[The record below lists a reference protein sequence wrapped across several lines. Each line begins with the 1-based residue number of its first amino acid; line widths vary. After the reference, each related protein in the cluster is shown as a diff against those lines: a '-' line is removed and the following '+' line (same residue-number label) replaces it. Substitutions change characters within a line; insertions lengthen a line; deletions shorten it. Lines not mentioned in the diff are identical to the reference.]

1 VKSYKHRSGEQ
12 RLWFH
17 DDEIE
22 ALAEDELRSAG
33 LYPTGDNPVTD
44 LERFVQRH
52 LGAGLDQFAALSPEI
67 LGQTEFVPG
76 KSPVIRVNADLTGSA
91 FEDDEPLPWAKGR
104 WRATVA
110 HEAGHVL
117 LHRNLFEASAG
128 QGELFSAGGQ
138 TSSLMRCLKRD
149 VGHRSTTSDWREVQ
163 ANKAMAALLMP
174 RALFTQVALAHPG
187 LHAVRANVMAG
198 PATSEVVCEL
208 ARSFEVSK
216 QAAAIRLGTL
226 KIIPSSST
234 FDFTNLAG
242 PGLED
247 RWCSK

>member
-1 VKSYKHRSGEQ
+1 MKTYRHRSGEQ
-12 RLWFH
+12 RLWFQ

-22 ALAEDELRSAG
+22 DLAEDELRNGG
-33 LYPTGDNPVTD
+33 LYPTLDNLVTD

-52 LGAGLDQFAALSPEI
+52 LGADFDQFAALSPDV
-67 LGQTEFVPG
+67 LGQTEFVLG
-76 KSPVIRVNADLTGSA
+76 KPPVIRINADLTGSV
-91 FEDDEPLPWAKGR
+91 FEDDEPLPWTKGR
-104 WRATVA
+104 WRATLA

-117 LHRNLFEASAG
+117 LHRTLFEVNAG

-149 VGHRSTTSDWREVQ
+149 VGYRSVTGDWREVQ
-163 ANKAMAALLMP
+163 ANKAMAALMMP

-187 LHAVRANVMAG
+187 LQAVATNAAAG
-198 PATSEVVCEL
+198 PATCMIVGDL

-226 KIIPSSST
+226 KIIST
-234 FDFTNLAG
+234 GSAFDFTNLADPG
-242 PGLED
+242 PED
-247 RWCSK
+247 